1 MKLEKRTSSRTT
13 AAATKKG
20 ASSSAKAGQ
29 TKKAVGAGDAARCAF
44 ITEKERRSLIAQAA
58 YLAAARR
65 SFQGGSP
72 EKDWLEAEAEIDA
85 RLLRCEQS
93 NNS

>member
-1 MKLEKRTSSRTT
+1 MQPQKKISSRTT
-13 AAATKKG
+13 AAATRKEEP
-20 ASSSAKAGQ
+20 SNAKAGQ
-29 TKKAVGAGDAARCAF
+29 KKKAAGAGDIASRAS

-65 SFQGGSP
+65 SFQGGSA

-93 NNS
+93 SNN